1 MKKKYWVAM
10 ALSLGL
16 PSAILGIFAFVYSL
30 VDKEIISWNV
40 ALIIM
45 LAVIINTFYL
55 ILRYARSKKN

>member
-16 PSAILGIFAFVYSL
+16 PSAILGIFAFVYGL
-30 VDKEIISWNV
+30 VDKQIITWNT
-40 ALIIM
+40 ALLIM

-55 ILRYARSKKN
+55 IIRYARSKKN